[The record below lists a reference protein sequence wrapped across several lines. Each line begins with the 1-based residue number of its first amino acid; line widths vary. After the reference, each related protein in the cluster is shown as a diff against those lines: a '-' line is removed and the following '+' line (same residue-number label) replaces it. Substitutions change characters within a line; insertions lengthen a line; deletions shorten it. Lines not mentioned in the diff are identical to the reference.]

1 MQTVPYLRKLHQS
14 ADRARLLLVVLLVLL
29 LVLLLY
35 ALQHIAVHVR
45 DIRFLLLHFLGH
57 FGRHLV

>member
-14 ADRARLLLVVLLVLL
+14 ADRARLLLVVVLL
-29 LVLLLY
+29 LLLY
-35 ALQHIAVHVR
+35 ALQHIDVHVR

-57 FGRHLV
+57 FCFNFGRHLV